1 MIRMAIFII
10 FVVFTGCQTVVSSNL
25 IKRIDE
31 LEKRINDL
39 ETDVEL
45 LMSSPRL

>member
-1 MIRMAIFII
+1 MRLILAII
-10 FVVFTGCQTVVSSNL
+10 FMVFMGCQTVVSSNL
-25 IKRIDE
+25 LKRIDK
-31 LEKRINDL
+31 LEKRIDDL